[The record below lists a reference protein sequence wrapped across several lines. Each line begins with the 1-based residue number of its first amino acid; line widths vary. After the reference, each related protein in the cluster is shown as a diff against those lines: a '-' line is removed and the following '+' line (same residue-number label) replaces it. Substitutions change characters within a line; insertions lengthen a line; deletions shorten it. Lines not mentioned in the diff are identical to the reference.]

1 VDVKT
6 SVGSRGQFDL
16 FIDGEKVVTK
26 RSVSLLSRLLGD
38 KGFPDEATAVA
49 AVRAHLGRE

>member
-49 AVRAHLGRE
+49 AVRARLGRE